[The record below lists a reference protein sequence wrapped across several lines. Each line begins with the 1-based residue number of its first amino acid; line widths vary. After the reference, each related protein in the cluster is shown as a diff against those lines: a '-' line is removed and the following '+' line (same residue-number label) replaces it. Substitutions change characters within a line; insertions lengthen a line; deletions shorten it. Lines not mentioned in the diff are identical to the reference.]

1 MPSFDEVLAQPLDEI
16 KTSLNGA
23 QYREL
28 QGFCSHVGVNAAGKQ
43 ADLLA
48 RAIDYVEKLKST
60 AVHASPLK
68 PCLKRAST
76 TPTSAEPAGKF
87 QELSPL
93 PAVQPLPGFQ
103 PASDPKSAGQNTIIE
118 TISEAELDA
127 AQGGFEAMEDDC
139 GQIRRRLQV
148 LRLHPLLP
156 RFPPRLTAS
165 TLVSGRLLDRCL
177 TSNSRP

>member
-127 AQGGFEAMEDDC
+127 AQGGFEAMEDDSWADTAKTA
-139 GQIRRRLQV
+139 GPQA
-148 LRLHPLLP
+148 
-156 RFPPRLTAS
+156 PPSLTEIPAPPDGADPGVWTVVGS
-165 TLVSGRLLDRCL
+165 MFDAKL
-177 TSNSRP
+177 